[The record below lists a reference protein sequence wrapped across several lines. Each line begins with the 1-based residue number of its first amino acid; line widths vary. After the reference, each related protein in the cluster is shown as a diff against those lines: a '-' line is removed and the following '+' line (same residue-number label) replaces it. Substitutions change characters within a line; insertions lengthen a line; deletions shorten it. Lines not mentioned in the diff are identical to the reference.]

1 MQAMNLPNLLTLIRV
16 LLAPVFVIFIINKYF
31 GWALFTFAA
40 AGITDGLD
48 GLIARLTHQRTELGA
63 YLDPIAD
70 KLLTFA
76 AFISLAIIEMI
87 PSWLVVIVITRDVII
102 LVGFLVMFLTDY
114 HPKINPSLLS
124 KMTTTCQIITI
135 LFALLAG
142 LFPASKPFSTFA
154 YYVTGIITI
163 LSGIQYVYIGAR
175 ILNGK
180 K

>member
-1 MQAMNLPNLLTLIRV
+1 MQAINLPNILTLLRV
-16 LLAPVFVIFIINKYF
+16 LLIPLFVIFIINKYF
-31 GWALFTFAA
+31 GWALLTFAV

-76 AFISLAIIEMI
+76 AFISLAITEII

-102 LVGFLVMFLTDY
+102 LLGFLVMFLINY
-114 HPKINPSLLS
+114 HPAIRPRFLS
-124 KMTTTCQIITI
+124 KMTTALQIITI
-135 LFALLAG
+135 LLALLAG
-142 LFPASKPFSTFA
+142 YFPALKQTSLLA
-154 YYVTGIITI
+154 YYGTAIITI
-163 LSGIQYVYIGAR
+163 LSGTQYIYIGAR
-175 ILNGK
+175 MLNGK

>member
-1 MQAMNLPNLLTLIRV
+1 MNLPNILTLTRV
-16 LLAPVFVIFIINKYF
+16 LLIPVFVILIINKYF
-31 GWALFTFAA
+31 EWALLTFAL

-87 PSWLVVIVITRDVII
+87 PSWLVVIVITRDIII
-102 LVGFLVMFLTDY
+102 LIGFLVMFLTDY
-114 HPKINPSLLS
+114 HPKINPSFLS
-124 KMTTTCQIITI
+124 KMTTTFQIVTI

-142 LFPASKPFSTFA
+142 LLPAFKQLSMLAFYGTA
-154 YYVTGIITI
+154 IITI
-163 LSGIQYVYIGAR
+163 LSGTQYIYIGTR

-180 K
+180 R

>member
-1 MQAMNLPNLLTLIRV
+1 
-16 LLAPVFVIFIINKYF
+16 
-31 GWALFTFAA
+31 
-40 AGITDGLD
+40 
-48 GLIARLTHQRTELGA
+48 LGA

-87 PSWLVVIVITRDVII
+87 PSWLVVIVITRDIII
-102 LVGFLVMFLTDY
+102 LVGFLVMFLTNY

-124 KMTTTCQIITI
+124 KMTTTFQIITI

-142 LFPASKPFSTFA
+142 LFPAFKQLSMFA
-154 YYVTGIITI
+154 YYGTGIITI
-163 LSGIQYVYIGAR
+163 LSGTQYVCIGAR